1 MKFKKW
7 EEEMSLSLE
16 KILLVK
22 LLGGIE
28 KCKNCYWK
36 NQCNDFDET

>member
-1 MKFKKW
+1 MKLKKW

-22 LLGGIE
+22 LLEGIE
-28 KCKNCYWK
+28 KCKIGYWK
-36 NQCNDFDET
+36 NQ